1 MISRSK
7 YIEVEVSLDEFDS
20 DDLITELKQR
30 GCMSNDESFN
40 VMELIQDIYDRYKL
54 NQTYDERL
62 RDLFYQCLGRIP

>member
-62 RDLFYQCLGRIP
+62 RDLFYQSLGRIP